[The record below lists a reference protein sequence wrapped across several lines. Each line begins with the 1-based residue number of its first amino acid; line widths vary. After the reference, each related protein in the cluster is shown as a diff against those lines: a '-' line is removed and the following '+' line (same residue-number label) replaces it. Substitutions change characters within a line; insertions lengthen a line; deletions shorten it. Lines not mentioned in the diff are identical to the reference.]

1 MKCHLKVALIID
13 SKVKCLGD
21 KKESEMNVTNTVNP
35 LVDSSNSTKIELNSN
50 KVERSALNKEEAE
63 NDLAKNTAR
72 IEEQSKSSIS
82 EASNTQ
88 TMTPKQLEKVAQ
100 QLQDFMGEMNRSLE
114 FLVDKDS
121 GRDVIKVLD
130 KSTGDLVK
138 QYPSEEVL
146 GIISKL
152 SNATGNLIDTEI

>member
-1 MKCHLKVALIID
+1 
-13 SKVKCLGD
+13 
-21 KKESEMNVTNTVNP
+21 
-35 LVDSSNSTKIELNSN
+35 
-50 KVERSALNKEEAE
+50 
-63 NDLAKNTAR
+63 
-72 IEEQSKSSIS
+72 
-82 EASNTQ
+82 
-88 TMTPKQLEKVAQ
+88 MTPKQLEKVAQ

-152 SNATGNLIDTEI
+152 SDATGSLIDTEV

>member
-1 MKCHLKVALIID
+1 
-13 SKVKCLGD
+13 
-21 KKESEMNVTNTVNP
+21 MNVTNSDNSLVN
-35 LVDSSNSTKIELNSN
+35 SSNLTSDKA
-50 KVERSALNKEEAE
+50 ERSALHKAAAE

-72 IEEQSKSSIS
+72 IEEQSKISIT
-82 EASNTQ
+82 EASKTSA
-88 TMTPKQLEKVAQ
+88 MTPNQLEKVAQ

-138 QYPSEEVL
+138 QYPSEEML
-146 GIISKL
+146 SIISKL